1 MPHHPSASQIIGL
14 YDRHA
19 RQWDRLRH
27 QHFTDRKWIERF
39 RSLLPPSSSV
49 LDLGCGAGQPVA
61 GFLIEAGHALTGVD
75 SSQQMIA
82 LCRERFAE
90 HTWVHADMRTL
101 ELNRRFAGILAWN
114 SFFHLHPDDQRGMFA
129 TFQRHAEPGALLM
142 FTSGTGLGE
151 ALGEFEGET
160 LYHAS
165 LDPQEYVNLLQ
176 QHGFEMLE
184 HVVEDPQSGGLTV
197 WLCRALLS

>member
-1 MPHHPSASQIIGL
+1 MPHHPSASHIIDL
-14 YDRHA
+14 YDRYA
-19 RQWDRLRH
+19 STWDRLRSK
-27 QHFTDRKWIERF
+27 HFTDRKWIERF
-39 RSLLPPSSSV
+39 CSSLPPSSCV

-75 SSQQMIA
+75 SSAQMLA
-82 LCRERFAE
+82 LCRERFTR
-90 HTWVHADMRTL
+90 HSWIHADMRTL
-101 ELNRRFAGILAWN
+101 ELNRQFAGILAWN
-114 SFFHLHPDDQRGMFA
+114 SFFHLHPDDQRGMFGV
-129 TFQRHAEPGALLM
+129 FQRHAAPGALLM

-165 LDPQEYVNLLQ
+165 LDPQEYADLLQ
-176 QHGFEMLE
+176 QHGFEVLE
-184 HVVEDPQSGGLTV
+184 HVIEDPQSGGLTV

>member
-1 MPHHPSASQIIGL
+1 MPYHPSASHIVGL

-19 RQWDRLRH
+19 SQWDRLRH
-27 QHFTDRKWIERF
+27 KHFSDRKWIERF

-101 ELNRRFAGILAWN
+101 ELNCQFAGILAWN

-129 TFQRHAEPGALLM
+129 SFQRHAAPGALLM

-176 QHGFEMLE
+176 RHGFEVLE

-197 WLCRALLS
+197 WLCHALPS